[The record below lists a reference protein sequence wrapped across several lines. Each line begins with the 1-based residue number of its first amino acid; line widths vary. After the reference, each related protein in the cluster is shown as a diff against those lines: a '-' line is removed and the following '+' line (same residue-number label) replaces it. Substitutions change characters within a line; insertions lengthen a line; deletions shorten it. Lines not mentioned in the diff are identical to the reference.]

1 MEAAL
6 LIEESRHFNENN
18 TIKEISQMDKLM
30 ESEPH
35 GYTSKVEKIIR
46 SKLAT
51 LVHRKLAMTSSS
63 IRHLAKNAPHK
74 WGVMLLDAIEA
85 VNAALN
91 ESHHKMV
98 LKFSTTQAANSQ
110 DKNGDHAIVNIA
122 VPSKHF
128 IDGIQPY
135 ICYRRLIVL
144 ASFVKVIVFFNFRE

>member
-6 LIEESRHFNENN
+6 LIEESRHLDEKHPLKD
-18 TIKEISQMDKLM
+18 TSQMVDMFL
-30 ESEPH
+30 ESEEV

-51 LVHRKLAMTSSS
+51 LVHRKLAMTSPS

-74 WGVMLLDAIEA
+74 WGVMLLDAIDA
-85 VNAALN
+85 VHAALN
-91 ESHHKMV
+91 DSHHKMV
-98 LKFSTTQAANSQ
+98 LKFSAAQ
-110 DKNGDHAIVNIA
+110 TANGQEKSGDASKVRVV

-135 ICYRRLIVL
+135 IVYRRLIVM
-144 ASFVKVIVFFNFRE
+144 ASFVKVFIF